1 MINLAGIQFK
11 DPIIIS
17 SGIVTLSKIKEVCK
31 NYLPSAITT
40 KTLTLKPLNPH
51 DPPTL
56 VKFHDKCYLNAIGL
70 GNPGI
75 DELKK
80 INEMECKLIV
90 SVGGSSIDEIME
102 VIKRVDRG
110 EIIELNLSSPNRK
123 GYGESLASYV
133 YEVVK
138 NVKGVT
144 NKPVFV
150 KLGPWDNIIESAGR
164 AISAG
169 ADGLSLINTVK
180 GMVID
185 VETFKKVMHYGT
197 GGISGKCIHPLAVRI
212 IHDVYKEYNVDII
225 GMGGVFS
232 GIDAIELMSVG
243 AKLIGLGTVII
254 DEGYSSIIRIRKEM
268 EEYLKEKGLKYSD
281 IIGVAVKK

>member
-17 SGIVTLSKIKEVCK
+17 SGIVTLSKIQEVCK

-80 INEMECKLIV
+80 INEEECKLIV

>member
-1 MINLAGIQFK
+1 MINLAGILFK

-17 SGIVTLSKIKEVCK
+17 SGIVTLSKIQEVCK
-31 NYLPSAITT
+31 NYSPSAITT
-40 KTLTLKPLNPH
+40 KTLTLNPLNPH

-80 INEMECKLIV
+80 VNKEECKLIV
-90 SVGGSSIDEIME
+90 SVGGSSIDEIIE
-102 VIKRVDRG
+102 VVKRVDRG

-138 NVKGVT
+138 NVKGIT

-150 KLGPWDNIIESAGR
+150 KLGPWDNIIEIAAR

-180 GMVID
+180 GMIID

-232 GIDAIELMSVG
+232 GIDAIELMAVG
-243 AKLIGLGTVII
+243 AKLVGLGTVII